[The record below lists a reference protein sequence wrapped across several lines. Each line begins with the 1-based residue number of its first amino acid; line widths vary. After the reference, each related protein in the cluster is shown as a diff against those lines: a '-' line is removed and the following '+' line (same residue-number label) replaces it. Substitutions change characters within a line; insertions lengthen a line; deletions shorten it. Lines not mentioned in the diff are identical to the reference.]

1 LDRAHIIC
9 EVLLALLG
17 AYINRLLIY
26 QSFNSLIKQESSD
39 FNEFVGLKDGK
50 DGKDGKESEKDLIE
64 Q

>member
-1 LDRAHIIC
+1 M
-9 EVLLALLG
+9 LG

-50 DGKDGKESEKDLIE
+50 DGKESEKDLIE